1 MHRRDRITRRDLLL
15 HIADLDRHGTRD
27 CTTQM
32 SMELPFDLGDE
43 VVPSGLPEMSAAE
56 LVRAELDVLGMDVSH
71 HVMAFHEPMLE
82 QLGVIR
88 AERIL
93 RCRSQQEI
101 LIAGVKVATQT
112 PPIRSGRRVV
122 FLTLDDAT
130 GPIDATFFEDVQGPY
145 ARTVFDSWLLVVRGL
160 VRRTGPR
167 GVSIRATGA
176 WEINALREQWLAEGA
191 GAVLASIDADR
202 ATSDAPERRRVL
214 VHSSGFRQSPYADV
228 RPAGGELGR
237 MPAAK
242 LWHTS
247 PGSSSGR

>member
-1 MHRRDRITRRDLLL
+1 M
-15 HIADLDRHGTRD
+15 
-27 CTTQM
+27 
-32 SMELPFDLGDE
+32 
-43 VVPSGLPEMSAAE
+43 
-56 LVRAELDVLGMDVSH
+56 
-71 HVMAFHEPMLE
+71 
-82 QLGVIR
+82 
-88 AERIL
+88 
-93 RCRSQQEI
+93 
-101 LIAGVKVATQT
+101 
-112 PPIRSGRRVV
+112 
-122 FLTLDDAT
+122 
-130 GPIDATFFEDVQGPY
+130 
-145 ARTVFDSWLLVVRGL
+145 FDSWLLVVRGL

-191 GAVLASIDADR
+191 GAVLASLDADR
-202 ATSDAPERRRVL
+202 VLGDEPERRRVL

>member
-1 MHRRDRITRRDLLL
+1 
-15 HIADLDRHGTRD
+15 
-27 CTTQM
+27 
-32 SMELPFDLGDE
+32 
-43 VVPSGLPEMSAAE
+43 
-56 LVRAELDVLGMDVSH
+56 
-71 HVMAFHEPMLE
+71 MAFHAPMLDE
-82 QLGVIR
+82 LGITR
-88 AERIL
+88 AEHIL
-93 RCRSQQEI
+93 RCRSQQEV

-176 WEINALREQWLAEGA
+176 WEINALREQWLSEGA
-191 GAVLASIDADR
+191 GAVLASLDADR
-202 ATSDAPERRRVL
+202 AVSDAPERRRVL

-237 MPAAK
+237 MPSTK

-247 PGSSSGR
+247 PGSSSGW